1 MACRSEADSI
11 DNDCSTRR
19 FPSGK
24 LGYCSRPGRSSA
36 RITSRALY
44 RASGG
49 ITLTN
54 LLVELLLKP
63 DADAKGLATSAQR
76 IQSPALR
83 VEGVVATRNIS
94 ATNAKPSRLVLNVW
108 GETFDRAFGL
118 ASLMRAWT
126 GVDQM
131 NAAEVV
137 FLEGLAVATLGDEP
151 APMALDSQTGSP
163 HGLEP

>member
-1 MACRSEADSI
+1 MRSE
-11 DNDCSTRR
+11 
-19 FPSGK
+19 
-24 LGYCSRPGRSSA
+24 RPSA

-44 RASGG
+44 RARGR
-49 ITLTN
+49 IALTN

-63 DADAKGLATSAQR
+63 DADAESLAASARR

-94 ATNAKPSRLVLNVW
+94 TTTVKPNRLVLNVW
-108 GETFDRAFGL
+108 GETFDRAFGF

-126 GVDQM
+126 GVDRM

-137 FLEGLAVATLGDEP
+137 FLEGLAVAALGDEP
-151 APMALDSQTGSP
+151 IPPALGP
-163 HGLEP
+163 ANGEPSRS